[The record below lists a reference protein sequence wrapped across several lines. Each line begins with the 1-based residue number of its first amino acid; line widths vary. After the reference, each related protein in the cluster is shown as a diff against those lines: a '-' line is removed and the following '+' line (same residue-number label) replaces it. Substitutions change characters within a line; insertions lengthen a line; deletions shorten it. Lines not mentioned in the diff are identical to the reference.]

1 MGLKRERTVIFGL
14 SALFIFSVFFL
25 FTGQADAKVKG
36 VCSNCH
42 TMHNS
47 QNGNDMVQDPVPG
60 AKLGGDCQGCHYEP
74 REELLTYTCVGCHAK
89 DTGGPTID
97 SPGTLDIPQ
106 IFYAEGGNELAA
118 GNFSYIVSRGDASG
132 HNVHGF
138 GLVEGILPDIE
149 LGGVPPGYVP
159 DMDPSGYNYLTDYPS
174 GLALNPGP
182 VMCAGAYGCHGNRTI
197 ESQSKA
203 TFGTHHADD
212 SVLRIGDLNFNQANQ
227 GLTPGTSYRYLS
239 GVKGGEISDWENS
252 VSTVSH
258 NEYFGAILGAAEVRD
273 DSPAVTSVE
282 TMSQFCASCHG
293 NFHMAGLSD
302 GRGISTG
309 GTNASPWIRHP
320 TDIMIP
326 NTAPYDAMVS
336 YELSARVARVNLTA
350 SNPEDSDVGTNA
362 VVFCLSCHKA
372 HASEFSDMLRFSYG
386 TMLTGTSGAS
396 AGTGCFACHN
406 DKDGI

>member
-1 MGLKRERTVIFGL
+1 MGLKRERTIVFGL
-14 SALFIFSVFFL
+14 SALLIFSAFFL
-25 FTGQADAKVKG
+25 FTGQADAKVQG

-47 QNGNDMVQDPVPG
+47 QNGIDMVQDPVPG

-74 REELLTYTCVGCHAK
+74 REELLTYTCVGCHANN
-89 DTGGPTID
+89 TGGPAID
-97 SPGTLDIPQ
+97 VLGTPQ
-106 IFYAEGGNELAA
+106 IYYASGGNELAA
-118 GNFSYIVSRGDASG
+118 GNFRYIVDNGDASG

-138 GLVEGILPDIE
+138 GLTEGILPDIPA
-149 LGGVPPGYVP
+149 G
-159 DMDPSGYNYLTDYPS
+159 M
-174 GLALNPGP
+174 ALNPGP
-182 VMCAGAYGCHGNRTI
+182 VLCAGAFGCHGNRTI
-197 ESQSKA
+197 QSQSKA
-203 TFGTHHADD
+203 AFGTHHADD
-212 SVLRIGDLNFNQANQ
+212 SALRIGDLNFNPANQ

-239 GVKGGEISDWENS
+239 GVKGGEISDWENA

-258 NEYFGAILGAAEVRD
+258 NEYYGTTLGPAEVRD
-273 DSPAVTSVE
+273 DSTPVTSVE

-320 TDIMIP
+320 TDVMID
-326 NTAPYDAMVS
+326 NVAPYDAFVS
-336 YELSARVARVNLTA
+336 YTLTARVARVDLTA
-350 SNPEDSDVGTNA
+350 SNPEDTDVGTNA

-386 TMLTGTSGAS
+386 TMLTGTAGAS